1 MATSVWETAA
11 ERRRELD
18 AQGYLVVDKV
28 VPRELCEDVLAATAD
43 FLGIVADE
51 PGSWRTRTTHG
62 HGIVP
67 LHHHPALWAL
77 RQWPEIHR
85 LFGQLYGTDR
95 LWVTMDRVSFKAP
108 ADQQVCEANCR
119 RARQDAQAPRMSA
132 FHWDADP
139 RQPRAEAG
147 FQGLV
152 YLRDTAPEQGA
163 FCCLPDVYAR
173 LDDWLG
179 GRQVREAIEALN
191 TGEHRVEAVGGG
203 AGAMVIWHRHM
214 PHSSALNH
222 GTAPRWVQYV
232 AMDPVGDEAT
242 RKERIRL
249 FREKRPPAWAVR
261 QRVPGQQ
268 DPEPGPTAE
277 LTPLGR
283 QLVGFD

>member
-1 MATSVWETAA
+1 MAASVWETAG

-18 AQGYLVVDKV
+18 AKGYLVVENV
-28 VPRELCEDVLAATAD
+28 VPRELCEDVLSATAG
-43 FLGIVADE
+43 FLGIVADD
-51 PGSWRTRTTHG
+51 PASWRSRATHG

-85 LFGQLYGTDR
+85 LFRQLYGTDR

-108 ADQQVCEANCR
+108 AALASE
-119 RARQDAQAPRMSA
+119 APRMSG

-139 RQPRAEAG
+139 RQPRSEAG

-163 FCCLPDVYAR
+163 FCCLPDVYAH
-173 LDDWLG
+173 LDEWLD
-179 GRQVREAIEALN
+179 GRQVREATEALN

-222 GTAPRWVQYV
+222 GPAPRWVQYV
-232 AMDPVGDEAT
+232 AMDPAGDEAT
-242 RKERIRL
+242 REERVRL

>member
-1 MATSVWETAA
+1 MAASVWETAA
-11 ERRRELD
+11 ERRRELFSK
-18 AQGYLVVDKV
+18 GYLVVEKV

-43 FLGIVADE
+43 FLGIVADD
-51 PGSWRTRTTHG
+51 PASWRTRATHG

-77 RQWPEIHR
+77 RQWPGIHD
-85 LFGQLYGTDR
+85 LFRQLYDTDR

-108 ADQQVCEANCR
+108 AALASEV
-119 RARQDAQAPRMSA
+119 PRMSG

-139 RQPRAEAG
+139 RQPRSEAG

-173 LDDWLG
+173 LHEWLDD
-179 GRQVREAIEALN
+179 RQVKEAIEALN

-222 GTAPRWVQYV
+222 GAAPRWVQYV
-232 AMDPVGDEAT
+232 AMDPAGDEAT
-242 RKERIRL
+242 REERKRL

>member
-11 ERRRELD
+11 ERRRELF
-18 AQGYLVVDKV
+18 AKGYLVVENV

-43 FLGIVADE
+43 FLGIAADE
-51 PGSWRTRTTHG
+51 PASWRTRTTHG

-77 RQWPEIHR
+77 RQWPGIHH
-85 LFGQLYGTDR
+85 LFRQLYGTDR

-108 ADQQVCEANCR
+108 S
-119 RARQDAQAPRMSA
+119 AQAHETPRMSA

-139 RQPRAEAG
+139 RNPRSETG

-163 FCCLPDVYAR
+163 FCCLPDVYAH
-173 LDDWLG
+173 LDDWLD
-179 GRQVREAIEALN
+179 GRQVREATEALN

-222 GTAPRWVQYV
+222 GAAPRWVQYV
-232 AMDPVGDEAT
+232 AMDPAGDEAT
-242 RKERIRL
+242 RAERIRL

-268 DPEPGPTAE
+268 DPEPGATAE

-283 QLVGFD
+283 RLVGFD